1 MKVIISPIYLLLILP
16 QEYLREQP
24 DNIKTFNI
32 VAETTSFLNMVYSSI
47 SPASIDLVVQLFS
60 TLNEFV
66 SGNQANRA
74 CILNGK
80 VVDYINFIL
89 RAGEFEQCPPEK
101 VGLKPLLHY
110 AFLELRWVRKRVCVG
125 YT

>member
-1 MKVIISPIYLLLILP
+1 
-16 QEYLREQP
+16 
-24 DNIKTFNI
+24 
-32 VAETTSFLNMVYSSI
+32 MVYSSI

-101 VGLKPLLHY
+101 VGLIFVVIYPIDQKGPGFFWW
-110 AFLELRWVRKRVCVG
+110 FL
-125 YT
+125 